1 MLQNL
6 GDILKGRRWLAL
18 LVLIPLALLFGLWG
32 TAGLVDLSFGTPKY
46 GLKVNGE
53 EIPTTQLQQAWQER
67 QSQYQQQ
74 LKTDIPA
81 ELRTQLQDQLFEQYI
96 RETLMR
102 QRAVASG
109 FRVDDDAV
117 MNAYRQQKAFQV
129 DGQFSEESAK
139 IVLAQNGLTP
149 ASYEER
155 LRREL
160 QVGQLERSLEIG
172 DFLTTSEL
180 QHAFALEN
188 EQREV
193 RYALLPVAPY
203 AAAVKVD
210 DARAKAWYDA
220 HADEYLTKESVRL
233 QYAELRLDTI
243 AAGVSVNEA
252 DLNAW
257 YQQNKARYI
266 EPEKRRARHILIAV
280 GDSKDAAAD
289 AAALAKAQQ
298 VLKEVRAG
306 GDFAALAKK
315 YSQDPGSARQG
326 GDLGWA
332 LRNAYVQPFADKLFA
347 MKPGEVS
354 EPVKTQFGYHIIRLD
369 EVQAEHGK
377 TLADARAQIE
387 GDYRRERASD
397 IFGDRQEQLQQKIET
412 TSGADLAALAKE
424 FGLTVGEVPEYTRGG
439 GGALGV
445 SSDLSSVVFSDT
457 VLKDQRIG
465 GPVALADDRL
475 VIVKALEHHLPKP
488 RPLAEV
494 RADIDAAVAREEGT
508 KAARAAAEAARK
520 QLVAGVSFD
529 AVARQLKVT
538 AAPAAF
544 VGRGDPQLPAQ
555 IRDAAFTA
563 TDVAPG
569 KPSYQAI
576 AMDQGGAAIV
586 AVLSVKPGALSTNS
600 IADQQLMVGVSQRH
614 SEADLQAYLAEMQ
627 RRATIRRNPTIFNN

>member
-32 TAGLVDLSFGTPKY
+32 TAGLVDLSFGAPKY

-53 EIPTTQLQQAWQER
+53 EIPTAQLQQAWQER

-74 LKTDIPA
+74 LKTDIPPA
-81 ELRTQLQDQLFEQYI
+81 MRAQLQSQLFDQYT

-102 QRAVASG
+102 QRATERG
-109 FRVDDDAV
+109 FRAGDDAV
-117 MNAYRQQKAFQV
+117 INAYRDQSAFQV
-129 DGQFSEESAK
+129 EGKFSEESAK

-160 QVGQLERSLEIG
+160 QIGQLERSLQIG
-172 DFLTTSEL
+172 DFLTASEL
-180 QHAFALEN
+180 QRAFGLEN

-193 RYALLPVAPY
+193 RYVLLPVAPY

-210 DARAKAWYDA
+210 DARAKTWYDA
-220 HADEYLTKESVRL
+220 HADEYLSKESVRL
-233 QYAELRLDTI
+233 QYAELRLDTV
-243 AAGVSVNEA
+243 AAAISVNAA
-252 DLNAW
+252 DLDAW
-257 YQQNKARYI
+257 YQQNQSRYI

-280 GDSKDAAAD
+280 AGDKDAAAD

-306 GDFAALAKK
+306 GDFAALARK

-332 LRNAYVQPFADKLFA
+332 LRGAFVQVFADKVFA
-347 MKPGEVS
+347 MKAGEIS
-354 EPVKTQFGYHIIRLD
+354 EPVKTQYGYHIIRLD
-369 EVQAEHGK
+369 EVQAERGK
-377 TLADARAQIE
+377 TLADAHAQIE
-387 GDYRRERASD
+387 ADYRRERAAD

-412 TSGADLAALAKE
+412 TSGADLAALANE
-424 FGLTVGEVPEYTRGG
+424 FGLTLGEVPEYTRGG

-445 SSDLSSVVFSDT
+445 NADLSSVVFSDT

-475 VIVKALEHHLPKP
+475 VIVKALEHHAPKP
-488 RPLAEV
+488 LPLADV
-494 RADIDAAVAREEGT
+494 RTDINAAVAREEGT
-508 KAARAAAEAARK
+508 KAARAAADAARQ
-520 QLVAGVSFD
+520 QLVAGASLET
-529 AVARQLKVT
+529 VAKQLKVT
-538 AAPAAF
+538 VTPTAF
-544 VGRGDPQLPAQ
+544 MGRGDPQPPAQ
-555 IRDAAFTA
+555 IRDAAFAA
-563 TDVAPG
+563 TGVGPG
-569 KPSYQAI
+569 KPSYQVI
-576 AMDQGGAAIV
+576 AMDEGGAAIV
-586 AVLSVKPGALSTNS
+586 AVLSVKPGAAGANGAS
-600 IADQQLMVGVSQRH
+600 DQQLMMGVGQRH
-614 SEADLQAYLAEMQ
+614 GEADLQAYLAEMQ
-627 RRATIRRNPTIFNN
+627 RRANVRRNPAIFN